1 MKKRKTI
8 IYIAVAVLA
17 LCVAAVLLFGN
28 ETECCLCNCPSYSA
42 PCLIDLETGDILE
55 LSLDGPS
62 TTPGPG
68 GQTDVATFSFVRFGP
83 VTGTK
88 QTVPN
93 IIELKIPSD
102 GALQCPSLCRQC
114 RQLLP
119 QGYDERYV
127 IADMGGEVLFPIMVG
142 AELNLHG
149 RQIAARQYIEGILV
163 TIYQP

>member
-62 TTPGPG
+62 ATYDGN
-68 GQTDVATFSFVRFGP
+68 GQADVETFSFIRFGN

-88 QTVPN
+88 HTAPN
-93 IIELKIPSD
+93 VIELKIPTD
-102 GALQCPSLCRQC
+102 GAPQCPALCRQC
-114 RQLLP
+114 RRLLP
-119 QGYDERYV
+119 RGYTSRYV
-127 IADMGGEVLFPIMVG
+127 LADVGGEVLFPIMVG

-149 RQIAARQYIEGILV
+149 LQIAARQYIEGILV